1 MPLRF
6 RGDRRKCE
14 VQGAKFKAVP
24 EHEGGNMLT
33 RRNFGKLAL
42 ASLVMPRGLA
52 LGGQTSRI
60 AGVRVGVQTYSFRE
74 LPRPA
79 GADSVDTIVRA
90 MKDCGLVECE
100 LWSPQI
106 EPQQAGGRGRP
117 PEEVQKARDDLRAW
131 RMNTPLEHFKGIRK
145 TFAAAGLSIYAYNYS
160 PNSSFTDGE
169 IDRGFE
175 MAKALGAEIIT
186 SSTTIDVARRIVPFA
201 ERHRMVVAMHGHSD
215 TSKPGEFASPE
226 SFAEAMRMS
235 PYFKVN
241 LDIGHFTAAN
251 FDAMQYMREHHDV
264 ITNLHLKD
272 RKSHQG
278 DNVPWG
284 TGDTPIRDVLQLLK
298 RERWPIRAY
307 IEYEHRGSG
316 TPVEEVKKCYAFVRE
331 ALA

>member
-1 MPLRF
+1 
-6 RGDRRKCE
+6 
-14 VQGAKFKAVP
+14 
-24 EHEGGNMLT
+24 MLT
-33 RRNFGKLAL
+33 RREFGKLAL
-42 ASLVMPRGLA
+42 ASLAMPRALAAAGLD
-52 LGGQTSRI
+52 SRI
-60 AGVRVGVQTYSFRE
+60 AGVRVGVQTYSFRD
-74 LPRPA
+74 LPRPE
-79 GADSVDTIVRA
+79 GGDSVDAIVKA

-106 EPQQAGGRGRP
+106 EPRQPSGRGRP
-117 PEEVQKARDDLRAW
+117 PEDGQNGRDDLRAW
-131 RMNTPLEHFKGIRK
+131 RMNTPLEHFRDIRK
-145 TFAAAGLSIYAYNYS
+145 AFNTAGLSIYAFNYS
-160 PNSSFTDGE
+160 PNASFTDGE

-175 MAKALGAEIIT
+175 MAQALGADIIT

-235 PYFKVN
+235 RYFKVN

-251 FDAMQYMREHHDV
+251 FDAMQYLREHHDS